1 LQPAAKKSVSLSS
14 GERMTRSF
22 AALLLPVVL
31 FLSVPSRADDIKEAD
46 YPVQYEVV
54 MTAKDGKLPV
64 EKKCSMTLRDKSKP
78 DVAINVWKK
87 GVGSCQLLDSG
98 MVYRGRQND
107 KKNQIEIVIPV
118 GETKA
123 RIDAWQII
131 GTVNLKPQS
140 ERPGS

>member
-1 LQPAAKKSVSLSS
+1 
-14 GERMTRSF
+14 MTRSF
-22 AALLLPVVL
+22 AALLLAVVL
-31 FLSVPSRADDIKEAD
+31 FGSILSRADDIKEAD
-46 YPVQYEVV
+46 YPVQYEVT
-54 MTAKDGKLPV
+54 MTAKDSKGPV
-64 EKKCSMTLRDKSKP
+64 DKKCTMTLRDKSKP

-87 GVGSCQLLDSG
+87 GVGSCQLLDSS

-123 RIDAWQII
+123 RIDTWQII
-131 GTVNLKPQS
+131 GTVDLTPRS